1 MTGITKFLGGKDI
14 SHDAMRA
21 ENFDKLVEDKTES
34 EKRVIEQALL
44 KPKPISKYIG
54 PKTGLSPFLKRT
66 VEVTFPN
73 PKCITRLGKFLRVS
87 TYIQNNTYDVE
98 LIMELV
104 RLMEDGRLRW
114 NKREKRFYFKESI
127 GRRIRL

>member
-1 MTGITKFLGGKDI
+1 MTGITKFLGKKNV
-14 SHDAMRA
+14 SHDEMRA
-21 ENFDKLVEDKTES
+21 KNFDRLIKDKSES

-44 KPKPISKYIG
+44 KPKPIPKYTG
-54 PKTGLSPFLKRT
+54 SKTGLSPFLKRT

-73 PKCITRLGKFLRVS
+73 PGCIIRLGKFLRVS
-87 TYIQNNTYDVE
+87 TYIQNNTYDVD

-114 NKREKRFYFKESI
+114 NKREKCFYFKEGV